1 MPQDHPRSA
10 LIVAHGSPSDPDPQ
24 EAALQALAQAVAAH
38 LPGWQVRGATL
49 AAEGA
54 FDAGVAALEAPLIYP
69 FFMARGYFT
78 GRVLAGKAEA
88 LGLRQ
93 MEPFGTEPALIPLAE
108 TALGEQL
115 AARGWHAAE
124 TDLVVAAHGSAVS
137 RTSAESAR
145 DFAAA
150 LQGRMG
156 FAAARSGYVEEEPF
170 LKDAARSSRQAICLC
185 HFALNAGHM
194 IDDVPEALAEAAFDG
209 PVLPAFIDWPQT
221 PQLIA
226 ESLRRAVPV
235 AA

>member
-88 LGLRQ
+88 L
-93 MEPFGTEPALIPLAE
+93 
-108 TALGEQL
+108 
-115 AARGWHAAE
+115 
-124 TDLVVAAHGSAVS
+124 
-137 RTSAESAR
+137 
-145 DFAAA
+145 
-150 LQGRMG
+150 
-156 FAAARSGYVEEEPF
+156 
-170 LKDAARSSRQAICLC
+170 
-185 HFALNAGHM
+185 
-194 IDDVPEALAEAAFDG
+194 AEAAFDG